1 MYNIFGGIQMEIK
14 SGWKTTE
21 FWLSLIGPI
30 VALLVT
36 FGVITSDQSDE
47 IQSAASQVVVA
58 IFALISAVAPVV
70 VYVWS
75 RTKVKTLQ

>member
-1 MYNIFGGIQMEIK
+1 MEVLKMDIK

-21 FWLSLIGPI
+21 FWLSLVGPI

-36 FGVITSDQSDE
+36 FGVITSDQSKE
-47 IQSAASQVVVA
+47 IQSAASQVVIA
-58 IFALISAVAPVV
+58 IFALISTVAPVV
-70 VYVWS
+70 MYVWS